1 MPLTIKQLPK
11 SERPYEKAKMYGFN
25 QLSSS
30 ELLAIIIKSGTRNEN
45 SVDIAKRILL
55 LVNDLSEIEN
65 LSLKDLQN
73 IKGIGEVK
81 SVQIKAIFE
90 LAKRINGPLNKSEV
104 KITKPK
110 DIANLLMNEMRFE
123 KQEKVKV
130 LLLNTK
136 NMLISMKDIV
146 IGETNFASVT
156 PKQIYAEAVKM
167 QVNKIILVHNHP
179 SGDPTPSKED
189 YDLTKHLLKAGDLL
203 GIRLLD
209 HVVIGNNKYESIF
222 SRRDFLDCI

>member
-90 LAKRINGPLNKSEV
+90 LAKRINGPLNKSEI

-189 YDLTKHLLKAGDLL
+189 YDLTKHILKAGDLL

>member
-30 ELLAIIIKSGTRNEN
+30 ELLAIIIKSGTHNEN

-90 LAKRINGPLNKSEV
+90 LAKRINGPLNKSEI

-136 NMLISMKDIV
+136 NMLVSMKDIV

-156 PKQIYAEAVKM
+156 PKQIYSEAVKM
-167 QVNKIILVHNHP
+167 QINKIILVHNHP

-189 YDLTKHLLKAGDLL
+189 YDLTKHIIKAGDLL
-203 GIRLLD
+203 GIKLLD

>member
-11 SERPYEKAKMYGFN
+11 SERPYEKAKLYGFGK
-25 QLSSS
+25 LSCS
-30 ELLAIIIKSGTRNEN
+30 ELLAIIIKNGTHNEN
-45 SVDIAKRILL
+45 SLDIANRILL
-55 LVNDLSEIEN
+55 LVNDLSEMEN
-65 LSLKDLQN
+65 LSLKDLQK

-90 LAKRINGPLNKSEV
+90 LAKRINSPLNKDEI
-104 KITKPK
+104 KLTKPK
-110 DIANLLMNEMRFE
+110 DIANLLMNEMKFE

-136 NMLISMKDIV
+136 NVLISMKDIV
-146 IGETNFASVT
+146 IGETNFAQVT
-156 PKQIYAEAVKM
+156 PKQIFVEAIKM

-179 SGDPTPSKED
+179 SGDPTPSRED
-189 YDLTKHLLKAGDLL
+189 YELTNHIIRAGDLL
-203 GIRLLD
+203 GVRLLD
-209 HVVIGNNKYESIF
+209 HIVIGNNRYESIF

>member
-25 QLSSS
+25 NLSNS
-30 ELLAIIIKSGTRNEN
+30 ELLAIIIKSGTHNEN
-45 SVDIAKRILL
+45 SLDIAKRILL
-55 LVNDLSEIEN
+55 LVNDLNEMEN
-65 LSLKDLQN
+65 LSLKDLQD

-90 LAKRINGPLNKSEV
+90 LAKRINGPLNKNEI
-104 KITKPK
+104 KLTKPK

-130 LLLNTK
+130 LLLNTR
-136 NMLISMKDIV
+136 NVLISMKDIV
-146 IGETNFASVT
+146 IGETNFAEVT
-156 PKQIYAEAVKM
+156 PKQIFTDAVKM

-179 SGDPTPSKED
+179 SGDPTPSKDD
-189 YDLTKHLLKAGDLL
+189 YKLTKHLVKAGELL
-203 GIRLLD
+203 GIKLLD
-209 HVVIGNNKYESIF
+209 HIVIGNNRYESIF

>member
-1 MPLTIKQLPK
+1 MPLKIKQLPE

-25 QLSSS
+25 SLSNS
-30 ELLAIIIKSGTRNEN
+30 ELLAIIIKSGTRDEN
-45 SVDIAKRILL
+45 SLDIAKRVLL
-55 LVNDLSEIEN
+55 LVNDLGEMEN
-65 LSLKDLQN
+65 LSIKDLQKV
-73 IKGIGEVK
+73 KGIGEVK
-81 SVQIKAIFE
+81 SVQIKSILE
-90 LAKRINGPLNKSEV
+90 LAKRINQPLNNKEI
-104 KITKPK
+104 KMTKPI

-136 NMLISMKDIV
+136 NILICIKDIV
-146 IGETNFASVT
+146 IGETNFAQVT
-156 PKQIYAEAVKM
+156 PKQIFAEAVKM

-179 SGDPTPSKED
+179 SGDPTPSQED
-189 YDLTKHLLKAGDLL
+189 FELTKHIVKAGELL

-209 HVVIGNNKYESIF
+209 HIVIGNNKYESIF

>member
-90 LAKRINGPLNKSEV
+90 LAKRINGPLNKSEI

-167 QVNKIILVHNHP
+167 QINKIILVHNHP

-189 YDLTKHLLKAGDLL
+189 YDLTKHILKAGDLL
-203 GIRLLD
+203 GIKLLD

>member
-90 LAKRINGPLNKSEV
+90 LAKRINGPLNKSEI

>member
-1 MPLTIKQLPK
+1 MPLTIKQLPE

-25 QLSSS
+25 KLSSS
-30 ELLAIIIKSGTRNEN
+30 ELLAIIIKSGTHNEN

-123 KQEKVKV
+123 KQEKVKI

-136 NMLISMKDIV
+136 NMLVSMKDIV

-167 QVNKIILVHNHP
+167 QINKIILVHNHP
-179 SGDPTPSKED
+179 SGDPTPSNED
-189 YDLTKHLLKAGDLL
+189 YQLTKHILKAGDLL
-203 GIRLLD
+203 GIKLLD

>member
-11 SERPYEKAKMYGFN
+11 SERPYEKAKLYGFGK
-25 QLSSS
+25 LSCS
-30 ELLAIIIKSGTRNEN
+30 ELLAIIIKNETHNEN
-45 SVDIAKRILL
+45 SLDIANRILL
-55 LVNDLSEIEN
+55 LVNDLSEMEN
-65 LSLKDLQN
+65 LSLKDLQK

-90 LAKRINGPLNKSEV
+90 LAKRINSPLNKDEI
-104 KITKPK
+104 KLTKPK
-110 DIANLLMNEMRFE
+110 DIANLLMNEMKFE

-136 NMLISMKDIV
+136 NVLISMKDIV
-146 IGETNFASVT
+146 IGETNFAQVT
-156 PKQIYAEAVKM
+156 PKQIFVEAIKM

-179 SGDPTPSKED
+179 SGDPTPSRED
-189 YDLTKHLLKAGDLL
+189 YELTNHIIRAGDLL
-203 GIRLLD
+203 GVRLLD
-209 HVVIGNNKYESIF
+209 HIVIGNNRYESIF

>member
-11 SERPYEKAKMYGFN
+11 SERPYDKAKMYGFN

-90 LAKRINGPLNKSEV
+90 LAKRINGPLNKSEI

-167 QVNKIILVHNHP
+167 QINKIILVHNHP

-189 YDLTKHLLKAGDLL
+189 YDLTKHILKAGDLL
-203 GIRLLD
+203 GIKLLD